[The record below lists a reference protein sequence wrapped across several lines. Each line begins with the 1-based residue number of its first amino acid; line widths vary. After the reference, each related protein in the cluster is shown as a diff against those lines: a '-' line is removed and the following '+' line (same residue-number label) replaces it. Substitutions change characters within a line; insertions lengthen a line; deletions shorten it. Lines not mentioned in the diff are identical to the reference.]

1 MSIITHLTKFHVSID
16 HSSLVR
22 YDQKRGQEIYSMWSA
37 TSFHVIVKICLTGM
51 KCILQVCHLG
61 SYCLL

>member
-1 MSIITHLTKFHVSID
+1 MFIITHQMKFHVSID
-16 HSSLVR
+16 RSSLVH

-37 TSFHVIVKICLTGM
+37 TSFHVIVKICLTDM

-61 SYCLL
+61 SSCLL